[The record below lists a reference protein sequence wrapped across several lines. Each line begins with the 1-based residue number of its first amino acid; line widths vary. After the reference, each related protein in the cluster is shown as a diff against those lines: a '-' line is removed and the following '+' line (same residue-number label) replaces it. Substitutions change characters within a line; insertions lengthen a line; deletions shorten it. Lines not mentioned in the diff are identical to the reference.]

1 VLCGIAMFTT
11 NRKFHY
17 GFAAL
22 NLAYQIYYAVH
33 AFTVLG

>member
-1 VLCGIAMFTT
+1 MFTT